1 MVEHPFR
8 FTSVMS
14 AFVQGVLLACFV
26 SRVHL
31 ATIRSHLPQSTGM
44 DSFTISV
51 NPSPTKPED
60 LQAASNTT
68 YDVRI
73 NGTEATGVS
82 RTTEAADSHT
92 FETVDAFTTPVPDMT
107 SHEANHNWF
116 RNVTAVANNV
126 GTTTSVEFLNST
138 FADERNQSTD
148 PTIENTSRTSD
159 VEVQFTTEPE
169 DIQPASNATY
179 DDRIYSTEATGF
191 NGATEASDNHTGETA
206 EAFTTPVPDMTSHE
220 ANHSLLRNMTAAANN
235 DGTTTSVEFLNS
247 TFADGRNQSTDPTIG
262 NTSTTTDVEVQVT
275 TEPCASRLSTTA
287 ESETETSKGTT
298 LLKTTIVPSMN
309 STGTETSNNE
319 RPVVMCH
326 VCSGVGCG
334 ASISG
339 DVSNH
344 EVCRSTSGTCWM
356 TYDIASKTAS
366 RGCESPDSDA
376 TCEST
381 WPNVRRVSGRC
392 HWCCTGQRC
401 NDHSLSTV
409 VCPPL
414 DSASASL
421 VNGRITCLGLIGAA
435 IIFFVTHP

>member
-1 MVEHPFR
+1 M
-8 FTSVMS
+8 
-14 AFVQGVLLACFV
+14 

-31 ATIRSHLPQSTGM
+31 ATIRSHLPQSTGT

-73 NGTEATGVS
+73 NGTEATSVS
-82 RTTEAADSHT
+82 RTTEATDSHT
-92 FETVDAFTTPVPDMT
+92 FETVEAFTTPVPDMT

-138 FADERNQSTD
+138 FADERNQPTD
-148 PTIENTSRTSD
+148 PTIENTSTTSDVEVQVTTEPEDLQPASNATYKDIINSTVATGFNGATEASDNHTGETVEAFTTPVPDMTSHEANHSLLRNVTAVANNDGTTTSVEFLNSTFVDERNQSTYPTIENTSTTSD

-191 NGATEASDNHTGETA
+191 NGATEAADNHTGETV

-275 TEPCASRLSTTA
+275 TEPGTSRLSTTA
-287 ESETETSKGTT
+287 ESETETSNGTT

-309 STGTETSNNE
+309 STGTETSN
-319 RPVVMCH
+319 
-326 VCSGVGCG
+326 
-334 ASISG
+334 
-339 DVSNH
+339 D
-344 EVCRSTSGTCWM
+344 EV
-356 TYDIASKTAS
+356 
-366 RGCESPDSDA
+366 
-376 TCEST
+376 
-381 WPNVRRVSGRC
+381 
-392 HWCCTGQRC
+392 
-401 NDHSLSTV
+401 TV
-409 VCPPL
+409 
-414 DSASASL
+414 
-421 VNGRITCLGLIGAA
+421 T
-435 IIFFVTHP
+435 